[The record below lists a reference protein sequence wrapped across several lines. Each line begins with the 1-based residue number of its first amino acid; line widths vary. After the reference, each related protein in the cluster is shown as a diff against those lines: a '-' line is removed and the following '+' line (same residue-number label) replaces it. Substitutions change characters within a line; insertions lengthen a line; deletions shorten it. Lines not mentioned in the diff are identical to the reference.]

1 MKRKPARVLLLL
13 AFASLFP
20 GGTAFAAALTRHPSL
35 WLVTT
40 HSILIAWQTD
50 VPTPGKVLYGT
61 TPDLGAEQA
70 DTAGTTTDHAVTLT
84 GLTPA
89 TRYYYKVLADP
100 DTLTAG
106 DDTLH
111 TAPDG
116 PGPFRFVAFGDCGVD
131 DPNQYAVAARIDSL
145 NPDLGI
151 VLGDVI
157 YEAGEAQNFTPRY
170 FTPYRPIIRRS
181 VWYPVVG
188 NHDIATSNGQP
199 FLDAFHL
206 PTNSVDGTE
215 KYYSWDYGNAHFVA
229 LDGNQVFNGAM
240 YDWADADLA
249 ATAQRW
255 KIVYFHQPMY
265 SDPGVHG
272 SDLNLRF
279 YLEPIFM
286 AHHVDLVLQGH
297 NHYYSRSYP
306 IANGVAVDTA
316 QGSSYQNPGGVIYV
330 VAGGGGRAL
339 YATTNTDP
347 LIRSAFSVFHTVAV
361 DVVGDSLYV
370 QAVEP
375 DGTVFDSFSVVKS
388 FTTGVLVVDFIA
400 SGEDGGIRLRW
411 RASGAGPGQ
420 TFRLYRGVTEST
432 ATERL
437 NGGEPVPGGP
447 EYSYL
452 DSAAEPGR
460 TYTYRIA
467 ARDAEGHET
476 WVASTQGTARGRIR
490 FSMGRPRPN
499 PFDRRTEVA
508 FTLPGASGV
517 RVTITDVHGRRVR
530 GLVSGVLDAG
540 AHAASWDGRDDAG
553 RKVAAG
559 IYFITLE
566 AGTDAIRSR
575 LVLLR

>member
-1 MKRKPARVLLLL
+1 
-13 AFASLFP
+13 
-20 GGTAFAAALTRHPSL
+20 
-35 WLVTT
+35 
-40 HSILIAWQTD
+40 
-50 VPTPGKVLYGT
+50 
-61 TPDLGAEQA
+61 
-70 DTAGTTTDHAVTLT
+70 
-84 GLTPA
+84 
-89 TRYYYKVLADP
+89 
-100 DTLTAG
+100 
-106 DDTLH
+106 
-111 TAPDG
+111 
-116 PGPFRFVAFGDCGVD
+116 
-131 DPNQYAVAARIDSL
+131 
-145 NPDLGI
+145 
-151 VLGDVI
+151 
-157 YEAGEAQNFTPRY
+157 
-170 FTPYRPIIRRS
+170 
-181 VWYPVVG
+181 
-188 NHDIATSNGQP
+188 
-199 FLDAFHL
+199 
-206 PTNSVDGTE
+206 
-215 KYYSWDYGNAHFVA
+215 
-229 LDGNQVFNGAM
+229 
-240 YDWADADLA
+240 
-249 ATAQRW
+249 
-255 KIVYFHQPMY
+255 
-265 SDPGVHG
+265 
-272 SDLNLRF
+272 
-279 YLEPIFM
+279 
-286 AHHVDLVLQGH
+286 
-297 NHYYSRSYP
+297 
-306 IANGVAVDTA
+306 VDTA

-476 WVASTQGTARGRIR
+476 WVASTQGTARGPIR
-490 FSMGRPRPN
+490 LSMGRPRPN